1 MAKIQDKTLQSLF
14 EIRNPEEVMTYLSQY
29 PELEPVLI
37 ESYTQ
42 ILKYFGNDAQA
53 SLKLEPD
60 MEEDFA
66 TLCVD
71 ISSSL
76 NPSDASDKRDLLVEE
91 WFVYAMR
98 RLNGNLLFD
107 VEF

>member
-1 MAKIQDKTLQSLF
+1 MATIQDKTLQSLF
-14 EIRNPEEVMTYLSQY
+14 AIHNPEEVMAYLAQY
-29 PELEPVLI
+29 PELELAII
-37 ESYTQ
+37 ESYPQ
-42 ILKYFGNDAQA
+42 ILKYFGNDAHA

-60 MEEDFA
+60 MEEDFVS
-66 TLCVD
+66 LCVD

-76 NPSDASDKRDLLVEE
+76 SPSDASDTRDLFVEE
-91 WFVYAMR
+91 WFVDVMP